1 MPRRRVVAKR
11 EILPDPKFGSERL
24 AKFMNHLMVSGKKS
38 IAERI
43 VYGALDKVAE
53 RSKED
58 PLEIFDKALEA
69 IQPMVEVKSRRVGGA
84 TYQVPVEVRPSR
96 RQALAM
102 RWLVDAA
109 RRRGEKTMVQR
120 LAGEMLDAAE
130 GKGSAVKTCIAWQ
143 KPTRPSRTT
152 VFKVGVFKVSV
163 SKIGV
168 SLYGVFKYGFLVY
181 ICTLFSMVKCLLSR
195 VVAIQKL
202 QHSAATMMQW

>member
-1 MPRRRVVAKR
+1 MPRRRVAAKR

-43 VYGALDKVAE
+43 VYGALDRVAE
-53 RSKED
+53 RSNEA
-58 PLEIFDKALEA
+58 PLDIFDKSLEA

-109 RRRGEKTMVQR
+109 RGRGEKTMVQR

-130 GKGSAVKTCIAWQ
+130 GKGAAVKKREDVHRMADAN
-143 KPTRPSRTT
+143 KA
-152 VFKVGVFKVSV
+152 
-163 SKIGV
+163 
-168 SLYGVFKYGFLVY
+168 
-181 ICTLFSMVKCLLSR
+181 FSHYR
-195 VVAIQKL
+195 F
-202 QHSAATMMQW
+202 